1 MTKEPAMRPTEHL
14 KSLALQDWQAATRHP
29 FTAALADGTLGED
42 KMLAYL
48 RQDHLFIDG
57 FVRLLASAIA
67 HAPSLSDAIPA
78 AQFLGLI
85 CGPENT
91 YFLRAITAL
100 GGTPETPAKAAP
112 VTAEFQELMA
122 RAAASGRYEQM
133 LAVLVVAEW
142 SYLEW
147 ASPFG
152 DRADRLPFW
161 FGEWIALHTGAGFE
175 GVVAYLRDQ
184 LDSAW
189 AGLDDDARRAVEST
203 FTHAV
208 TLERRFFDAAQDG
221 YGGS

>member
-1 MTKEPAMRPTEHL
+1 MRPTEHL

-29 FTAALADGTLGED
+29 FTTALADGTLGHD
-42 KMLAYL
+42 RMLAYL

-57 FVRLLASAIA
+57 FVRLLASAVV
-67 HAPSLSDAIPA
+67 HAPSLPDAIPA

-85 CGPENT
+85 SGPENT
-91 YFLRAITAL
+91 YFLRAIKAL
-100 GGTPETPAKAAP
+100 GGDPETPAKAAP

-142 SYLEW
+142 SYLDW
-147 ASPFG
+147 ASPF
-152 DRADRLPFW
+152 ADHPQTLPFW
-161 FGEWIALHTGAGFE
+161 FGEWIELHTGAGFE

-189 AGLDDDARRAVEST
+189 QGLDDDARRAVEAT

-208 TLERRFFDAAQDG
+208 ALERRFFDAAQDG
-221 YGGS
+221 FSG